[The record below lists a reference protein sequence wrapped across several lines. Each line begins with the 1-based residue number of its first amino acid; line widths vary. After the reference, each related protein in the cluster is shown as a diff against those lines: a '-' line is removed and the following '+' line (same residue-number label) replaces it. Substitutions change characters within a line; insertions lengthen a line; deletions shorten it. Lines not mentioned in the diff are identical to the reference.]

1 VGAGIAG
8 GLLAGAAVGLVEA
21 LISWF
26 GAHGAGELPAIGW
39 ALVVYGLV
47 GAAGGLGAGILAALL
62 RSDGFGLALGGVGA
76 ALTFVVARF
85 RIIRDVFLEQ
95 VPQGPLPTALQAV
108 GALAA
113 VVLAFLVWRLL
124 RGADARRRLL
134 TRPFAAATLVGVLAV
149 AWTIAARSVP
159 QAAPVP
165 PPARTAAVPTAPS
178 ILLIMVDTLR
188 ADHLSA
194 YGYAAGRTPNIDS
207 LATDGVRCA
216 HTFSQASWTRPSVA
230 TILTSLYPSSHG
242 AVHKA
247 DMLPD
252 RVDTVAEVLSRGGY
266 YTVGFADNVNVSP
279 SFNFGQGFADY
290 RYLAPDLF
298 FHANEPA
305 AQLTLYS
312 GLRLVRERFLA
323 RRVDVHNYYQPAEVV
338 TATVISWLDSPAAK
352 QGPFFLFAHYMD
364 PHDPYF
370 VHPFN
375 GEGYARVA
383 NPNPPANVADK
394 YRQLYDGEIA
404 YLDEHLGRLFA
415 DLKRRGLYDKMLIV
429 LTGDHGEEFL
439 EHGGW
444 WHGTT
449 LYDEQIHVPL
459 ILKPPAGGAIGRV
472 IDELTTSLDITP
484 TIITAAGVA
493 VPPVMQGHPLP
504 LDTGRAPSRDSVFSE
519 EDLEGNVLQSVRTP
533 SSKLIT
539 ANPGNPRGLQPEEL
553 YNLKADPG
561 EQHSL
566 VSTEPTLLEELRA
579 ALGRSY
585 LEARAHAGAGAQT
598 DVDSVTKDRLRAL
611 GYLK

>member
-1 VGAGIAG
+1 MSLRPVGAGIAG

-26 GAHGAGELPAIGW
+26 GAHGAGDLPAIGW

-62 RSDGFGLALGGVGA
+62 RTDGFGLALGAVGA

-95 VPQGPLPTALQAV
+95 LPQGLLTTVLQAV

-113 VVLAFLVWRLL
+113 IVLAVLVWRLL
-124 RGADARRRLL
+124 RGADARRRWP
-134 TRPFAAATLVGVLAV
+134 TRPVAAAVLVGVLAL
-149 AWTIAARSVP
+149 AWTLGARMVP
-159 QAAPVP
+159 HTP
-165 PPARTAAVPTAPS
+165 PPAPQARAAAPPNAPS
-178 ILLIMVDTLR
+178 IVLIMVDTLR
-188 ADHLSA
+188 ADHLSS
-194 YGYAAGRTPNIDS
+194 YGYTAGRTPNIDS

-266 YTVGFADNVNVSP
+266 YTAGFADNVNVSP

-298 FHANEPA
+298 FYANEPA

-338 TATVISWLDSPAAK
+338 TDTVIGWLDSPAAK

-364 PHDPYF
+364 CL
-370 VHPFN
+370 
-375 GEGYARVA
+375 
-383 NPNPPANVADK
+383 
-394 YRQLYDGEIA
+394 LY
-404 YLDEHLGRLFA
+404 
-415 DLKRRGLYDKMLIV
+415 
-429 LTGDHGEEFL
+429 
-439 EHGGW
+439 
-444 WHGTT
+444 
-449 LYDEQIHVPL
+449 
-459 ILKPPAGGAIGRV
+459 
-472 IDELTTSLDITP
+472 TS
-484 TIITAAGVA
+484 
-493 VPPVMQGHPLP
+493 
-504 LDTGRAPSRDSVFSE
+504 PSPRDS
-519 EDLEGNVLQSVRTP
+519 
-533 SSKLIT
+533 
-539 ANPGNPRGLQPEEL
+539 
-553 YNLKADPG
+553 
-561 EQHSL
+561 
-566 VSTEPTLLEELRA
+566 
-579 ALGRSY
+579 
-585 LEARAHAGAGAQT
+585 
-598 DVDSVTKDRLRAL
+598 
-611 GYLK
+611 

>member
-1 VGAGIAG
+1 
-8 GLLAGAAVGLVEA
+8 
-21 LISWF
+21 
-26 GAHGAGELPAIGW
+26 
-39 ALVVYGLV
+39 
-47 GAAGGLGAGILAALL
+47 
-62 RSDGFGLALGGVGA
+62 
-76 ALTFVVARF
+76 
-85 RIIRDVFLEQ
+85 
-95 VPQGPLPTALQAV
+95 
-108 GALAA
+108 
-113 VVLAFLVWRLL
+113 
-124 RGADARRRLL
+124 
-134 TRPFAAATLVGVLAV
+134 
-149 AWTIAARSVP
+149 
-159 QAAPVP
+159 
-165 PPARTAAVPTAPS
+165 
-178 ILLIMVDTLR
+178 
-188 ADHLSA
+188 
-194 YGYAAGRTPNIDS
+194 
-207 LATDGVRCA
+207 
-216 HTFSQASWTRPSVA
+216 
-230 TILTSLYPSSHG
+230 
-242 AVHKA
+242 
-247 DMLPD
+247 MLPD

-266 YTVGFADNVNVSP
+266 YTAGFADNVNISP

-290 RYLAPDLF
+290 RYLAPELF
-298 FHANEPA
+298 FYANEPA

-312 GLRLVRERFLA
+312 GLRLVRERFIA
-323 RRVDVHNYYQPAEVV
+323 RRIDVHNYYQPAEVV
-338 TATVISWLDSPAAK
+338 TDSVIRWLDSPEAK
-352 QGPFFLFAHYMD
+352 QGPFFLFVHYMD

-383 NPNPPANVADK
+383 NPNPPASVADK
-394 YRQLYDGEIA
+394 YRELYDGGIA

-429 LTGDHGEEFL
+429 LTGDHGEEFQ

-459 ILKPPAGGAIGRV
+459 LLKPPAGGARGRV
-472 IDELTTSLDITP
+472 IEELTTSLDITP
-484 TIITAAGVA
+484 TILATAGLA

-504 LDTGRAPSRDSVFSE
+504 LDSGAAPSRDSVFSE

-553 YNLKADPG
+553 YDLKTDPA

-566 VSTEPTLLEELRA
+566 VSTEPTLLEEMRA